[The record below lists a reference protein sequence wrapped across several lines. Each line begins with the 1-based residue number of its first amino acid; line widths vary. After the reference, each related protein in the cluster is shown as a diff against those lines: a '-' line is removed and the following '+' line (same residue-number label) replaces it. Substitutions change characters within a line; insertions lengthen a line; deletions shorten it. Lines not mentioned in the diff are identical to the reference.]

1 MVRGGE
7 ATVAG
12 HLAVECRARAGEWE
26 RPGLF
31 YLAHGLANDIAE
43 RTCHAGNR
51 LELRAH
57 TIECGL
63 QRRRALAG
71 LRFAL
76 LRTDGPR
83 RLLVPGF
90 GVQRHHSR
98 EHAQDRQSVV
108 EGKSVAVRVDLG
120 GRRTIKQKKKQ
131 KKY

>member
-12 HLAVECRARAGEWE
+12 HLAVECRARAGERQ
-26 RPGLF
+26 RPVLF
-31 YLAHGLANDIAE
+31 FLAHGLANDIAE

-71 LRFAL
+71 LRFA
-76 LRTDGPR
+76 R
-83 RLLVPGF
+83 
-90 GVQRHHSR
+90 SE
-98 EHAQDRQSVV
+98 EHTSELQSLMRI
-108 EGKSVAVRVDLG
+108 SYAVFCLN
-120 GRRTIKQKKKQ
+120 KKTNHNNTQ
-131 KKY
+131 VT